1 MNDELE
7 MDLELVDL
15 GDAKAETKG
24 LVRGIENEANEVA
37 PYLYPKP

>member
-7 MDLELVDL
+7 LEMVDL
-15 GDAKAETKG
+15 GDAKEETKG
-24 LVRGIENEANEVA
+24 LQVGIQAEVNEAA